1 MGAVTSAKLA
11 DFAVGAQKIGG
22 NAVGTANIVDG
33 AILTADIAMQQITSD
48 RIAPLAV
55 GTSQV
60 NSDQVQRRV
69 TGSCPA
75 GSALRAIDASGA
87 APTCESTAGNGW
99 SRHRRCRHEIRPRTT
114 SARAT
119 TRRWNCAAANRR
131 VLRLQPF
138 MDPSDGDAPSVI
150 AGSAANTVGS
160 AEGATVAGGG
170 ASLYLGAACPA
181 CRNAATAAFATV
193 SGGKQNQ
200 STAPFATVAVDSA
213 TSLGANQASVGGG
226 ITNTASGQ
234 DAVVPV
240 AIPTAPVATS
250 FCRRFR

>member
-99 SRHRRCRHEIRPRTT
+99 SRHRRCRHESGHELPRHERQPGAGTARSQSPRP
-114 SARAT
+114 
-119 TRRWNCAAANRR
+119 AAATVHGSVRRRRPERDRR
-131 VLRLQPF
+131 VRGEHRRQR
-138 MDPSDGDAPSVI
+138 
-150 AGSAANTVGS
+150 
-160 AEGATVAGGG
+160 GGG
-170 ASLYLGAACPA
+170 PRWLGAARAFTWARLVPPA
-181 CRNAATAAFATV
+181 
-193 SGGKQNQ
+193 GM
-200 STAPFATVAVDSA
+200 
-213 TSLGANQASVGGG
+213 
-226 ITNTASGQ
+226 
-234 DAVVPV
+234 
-240 AIPTAPVATS
+240 
-250 FCRRFR
+250 RRPRRSPR